1 MKIEDVFNFRNAKS
15 KGFEDYEE
23 GDMPFVT
30 NGFRNNGVQGY
41 VKPKRGDR
49 LFTHEGICISAFCE
63 ATVQSPPFLAR
74 GNGGSGL
81 LVLEPKTSLTYAQL
95 MEIAAYINSAHRWK
109 FSYGRMVNWERV
121 KHLEISY
128 SRSPSPRVTLKSLL
142 PKVERQKPVQ
152 QNPKFVSFNITELF
166 DLLRGDFHAID
177 KLEEGKFATVS
188 RVAYDNGIVGFY
200 AKPRGANI
208 YPKGTITVATTSGD
222 AFVQTDEFISTDNVI
237 ILKPKRSFTLED
249 LFFIANMINRER
261 WRVSY
266 GRQCYKAIFS
276 KTNIFLPVNKD
287 GSLDHA
293 YMKQIV
299 SNGYNFGRVKQH
311 ITA

>member
-15 KGFEDYEE
+15 KGFEDYEG
-23 GDMPFVT
+23 GDIPFVT

-41 VKPKRGDR
+41 VNPKRGDR
-49 LFTHEGICISAFCE
+49 LFTYEAICLSAFCE

-81 LVLEPKTSLTYAQL
+81 LVLEPKTALTNAQL
-95 MEIAAYINSAHRWK
+95 MEIAAYINKAHRWK
-109 FSYGRMVNWERV
+109 FSYGRMVNDERV
-121 KHLEISY
+121 KHLEIRY
-128 SRSPSPRVTLKSLL
+128 SNTPPQRVTLKQLL
-142 PKVERQKPVQ
+142 PKVERQKPIQ
-152 QNPKFVSFNITELF
+152 QHPTFVPINITKLF

-200 AKPRGANI
+200 EKPRGAKV
-208 YPKGTITVATTSGD
+208 YAKGTITVATTSGD
-222 AFVQTDEFISTDNVI
+222 AFVQTDDFISTDNVL

-249 LFFIANMINRER
+249 LYFIANMINRER

-276 KTNIFLPVNKD
+276 KTNIYLPVMKD
-287 GSLDHA
+287 GSLDHD
-293 YMKQIV
+293 YMKNIV
-299 SNGYNFGRVKQH
+299 SNAYNFKRVKQH
-311 ITA
+311 LAT